1 MTALRVGV
9 TFAAVSALLS
19 GLVVIGPS
27 EISATAGAEPSVRS
41 AVTLQVQDAISDRPS
56 VSRASIAFG
65 QGRTA
70 IRSTGRTALG
80 QFVAGIPENA
90 QARVTV
96 SASVPRGNVTAKQ
109 RRVAMARATA
119 VANLLRRLPDQGDRI
134 SSVRVS
140 APRPTRAAWTNR
152 VRVTALWGAKAER
165 PGVPVDVQASAGVR
179 SIKVA
184 WESPT
189 NIDRAAPV
197 TYRAY
202 AIEGRERPADWKPSD
217 TDPSCTVVEER
228 ACDITTVAIGRGYT
242 VAVVAS
248 NDLGSSEPS
257 PWPYGPVVP
266 YGSDYSATGTVTT
279 PTPTDDD
286 PPRSP
291 PGAPGTPTVTAGDT
305 TATLAWTAPTSGGGS
320 ITDYQVERSL
330 FGGPFSEQPG
340 CTGVGTALACT
351 ATGLVNGTSVRFRI
365 AAVNTAG
372 QGDWSGTSAAIT
384 PYGVPGTPA
393 QPSAIAGV
401 TSAEVFWYPPSSNGS
416 DITGYTVSMRRG
428 AGGTWDDVTGACS
441 EVNDYPR
448 DTSCSL
454 TRLTA
459 GDEHFF
465 RVRATNARGPGE
477 YSPESAGV
485 TPTSSSSAPVITEVT
500 PGDTQLEVAYTVTV
514 SAGETVWSRHSSDDG
529 ATWSSWAD
537 SGATSSGTVTLSSL
551 ANGTTYEVQLGLA
564 VSPATPTTL
573 VSGTASGRPGTT
585 PGAPTSV
592 TGASRNGYAAITWAA
607 PSSDGGS
614 PIVGYLV
621 DVSTT
626 GTSGWIPADGTCAPS
641 RTSSSTSRNCNAT
654 GLTNG
659 TAYYVRVTAVNSFGA
674 GSPSSASS
682 AVTPAGPPDTP
693 AAPTGEGRTGGS
705 IALAWMAPTTNGAPV
720 SGYEIRRGPNAWG
733 PFSQIGSG
741 LCSRLGTESSTATT
755 CIDTVT
761 GAGPYYYTVTALST
775 AGASLASPSSGGIS
789 PLANASAPDITGVTP
804 GNGSLSVAFTYSGT
818 ATNVQYSTNGGST
831 WTTRSPVS
839 ASSPLSITGL
849 TNGTTYSIVLRM
861 ATSTGLSDTSD
872 IAPGTPRT
880 TPAAPA
886 APTGTAGNTSVS
898 LSWSA
903 PSDDGGAQIS
913 GYTVQ
918 KSTDG
923 VTYTDQAGCT
933 GLGVDFSCTATGLT
947 SGTSYTFKVAAINAA
962 GTGTFSPASSA
973 ITPVAAT
980 CTAGG
985 TCQVGD
991 TGPGGGTVFYVASSP
1006 QSWGQ
1011 YLEVAPSNWSGG
1023 TDPRQAWSGNT
1034 STSVAGAT
1042 GTGIGAGRA
1051 NTAAIIADNSTAGRA
1066 ATSAAAYTGGSKS
1079 DWYLPSE
1086 GELMALS
1093 RSGLGQPYLN
1103 PGYWSSTQS
1112 QPTKAVMVTMSN
1124 TAVTDWTKSTTR
1136 YVRPIRAFSPVP

>member
-41 AVTLQVQDAISDRPS
+41 AVTPQVQDAISDRPS

-65 QGRTA
+65 KGGTA

-80 QFVAGIPENA
+80 RFVAGIPEDA

-96 SASVPRGNVTAKQ
+96 SASIPRGNVTGKQ

-119 VANLLRRLPDQGDRI
+119 IAGLLRRLPDQGDRI
-134 SSVRVS
+134 SSVRVI

-152 VRVTALWGAKAER
+152 VQVTAMWGAKAER

-266 YGSDYSATGTVTT
+266 YGSDSSATGTVTT

-320 ITDYQVERSL
+320 ITDYRVERSL

-428 AGGTWDDVTGACS
+428 AGGTWDDVTGACA
-441 EVNDYPR
+441 EATGYPR

-454 TRLTA
+454 TGLIA
-459 GDEHFF
+459 GEEYFF
-465 RVRATNARGPGE
+465 RVKATNARGSGAD
-477 YSPESAGV
+477 SPASVGV
-485 TPTSSSSAPVITEVT
+485 TPISPSSAPVITEVT
-500 PGDTQLEVAYTVTV
+500 PGNATLDITYTATF
-514 SAGETVWSRHSSDDG
+514 STGETVWSRYSSDDG
-529 ATWSSWAD
+529 ATWATWAN

-564 VSPATPTTL
+564 ASPATPTTL

-585 PGAPTSV
+585 PGAPTAV
-592 TGASRNGYAAITWAA
+592 TGTSRNGYAAITWVA
-607 PSSDGGS
+607 PGSDGGS
-614 PIVGYLV
+614 PLVGYV
-621 DVSTT
+621 VEESRT
-626 GTSGWIPADGTCAPS
+626 GTGGWLPAAGTCAPS
-641 RTSSSTSRNCNAT
+641 LTSSSTSRSCNAT

-659 TAYYVRVTAVNSFGA
+659 TPYYFRVTAVNSFGA
-674 GSPSSASS
+674 GSASSASS

-693 AAPTGEGRTGGS
+693 AAPTGEGGTGGDINLS
-705 IALAWMAPTTNGAPV
+705 WTAPATNGAAV
-720 SGYEIRRGPNAWG
+720 TGYEIRRGLNSWG
-733 PFSQIGSG
+733 PFYQIGSG
-741 LCSRLGTESSTATT
+741 LCSRLGTEFNTATT
-755 CIDTVT
+755 CTDTVSDQ
-761 GAGPYYYTVTALST
+761 GPYYYTVTALSS
-775 AGASLASPSSGGIS
+775 AGASQTSPSSGGIS
-789 PLANASAPDITGVTP
+789 PRPNASAPDITGITP
-804 GNGSLSVAFTYSGT
+804 GNGSLAVAFSYSGS
-818 ATNVQYSTNGGST
+818 ASNLQYSTNGGST
-831 WTTRSPVS
+831 WTTRSPS
-839 ASSPLSITGL
+839 STASPLSITGL
-849 TNGTTYSIVLRM
+849 TNGTTYSIALRM
-861 ATSTGLSDTSD
+861 VTSTGLSEVSD

-880 TPAAPA
+880 TPSAPA
-886 APTGTAGNTSVS
+886 APTGTPGNSSVS

-903 PSDDGGAQIS
+903 PTDDGGAQIT

-918 KSTDG
+918 RSTDG

-933 GLGVDFSCTATGLT
+933 SLGVDFTCTATGLT
-947 SGTSYTFKVAAINAA
+947 SGTAYTFTVAAINAA
-962 GTGTFSPASSA
+962 GTGAYSAASAA

-980 CTAGG
+980 CAAGG
-985 TCQVGD
+985 TCRVGD
-991 TGPGGGTVFYVASSP
+991 TGPGGGTVFYVASTP

-1011 YLEVAPSNWSGG
+1011 YLEVAPSTWSGG
-1023 TDPRQAWSGNT
+1023 ADPRQAWSGNT
-1034 STSVAGAT
+1034 TTSVAGAT

-1051 NTAAIIADNSTAGRA
+1051 NTAAIITDNSTAGRA

-1079 DWYLPSE
+1079 DWYLPSQ
-1086 GELMALS
+1086 GELVALS
-1093 RSGLGQPYLN
+1093 KSGQGQPYLN

-1112 QPTKAVMVTMSN
+1112 QATKAVVVTMSN
-1124 TAVTDWTKSTTR
+1124 GAATDWAKSTTR
-1136 YVRPIRAFSPVP
+1136 FIRPIRAFSLVP